1 METLII
7 HPSDSS
13 QSKALIKI
21 LKAFN
26 ISFER
31 KKTKAPYHP
40 DFIKMMDKSI
50 EEAKQGK
57 LTKIELDDLW
67 K

>member
-21 LKAFN
+21 LKALN

-31 KKTKAPYHP
+31 KKTKESYNT
-40 DFIKMMDKSI
+40 DFVKMMDKSI
-50 EEAKQGK
+50 EEANEGK
-57 LTKIELDDLW
+57 LTKIELDDIW

>member
-7 HPSDSS
+7 HPSNSN

-26 ISFER
+26 VAYEI
-31 KKTKAPYHP
+31 KKTKEPYKT
-40 DFIKMMDKSI
+40 DFVKMMDKSI
-50 EEAKQGK
+50 EEANQGK